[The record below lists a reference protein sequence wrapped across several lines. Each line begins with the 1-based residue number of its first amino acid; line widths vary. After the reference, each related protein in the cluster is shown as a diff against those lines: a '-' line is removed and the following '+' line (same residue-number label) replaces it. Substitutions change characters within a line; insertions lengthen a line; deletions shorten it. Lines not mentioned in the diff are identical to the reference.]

1 MSLLLA
7 TAAIGAGIGLADAL
21 AKQKDTSADIYNEK
35 RLKELEGGL
44 GLSLAER
51 QNLYAQEQARSD
63 QLVLASKESQ
73 NEALAGFDMG
83 GGTALQ
89 QAALEREGAAKVQAQ
104 IAADVEGKNL
114 AQTALDEQELGE
126 RQLAKGEREMEKRM
140 AWLGV
145 AEGAVGGAIQG
156 HALQKTMPS
165 TADIA
170 AFASLRGISEADA
183 GNQLQLFM
191 DNPFLVELYA
201 AQGGE

>member
-7 TAAIGAGIGLADAL
+7 TAAIGAGMGLADAL
-21 AKQKDTSADIYNEK
+21 AKNKNTSADIYNDK
-35 RLKELEGGL
+35 RIKELEGGL
-44 GLSLAER
+44 GLSQAER

-63 QLVLASKESQ
+63 QLVLAQQEKQ
-73 NEALAGFDMG
+73 NEALASFNMG

-114 AQTALDEQELGE
+114 QQAALDEQELGE

>member
-7 TAAIGAGIGLADAL
+7 TAAIGAGMGLADAL
-21 AKQKDTSADIYNEK
+21 AKNKNTSADIYNDK
-35 RLKELEGGL
+35 RIKELEGGL

-63 QLVLASKESQ
+63 QLVLAQQEKQ
-73 NEALAGFDMG
+73 NEALASFNMG

-114 AQTALDEQELGE
+114 QQAALDEQELGE

-170 AFASLRGISEADA
+170 AFASLRGISESDA

>member
-7 TAAIGAGIGLADAL
+7 TAAIGAGMGLADAL
-21 AKQKDTSADIYNEK
+21 AKNKNTSADIYNDK
-35 RLKELEGGL
+35 RIKELEGGL
-44 GLSLAER
+44 GLSQAER

-63 QLVLASKESQ
+63 QLVLAQQEKQ
-73 NEALAGFDMG
+73 NEALASFNMG

-114 AQTALDEQELGE
+114 QQAALDEQELGE

-170 AFASLRGISEADA
+170 AFASLRGISESDA

>member
-21 AKQKDTSADIYNEK
+21 AKNKDTSADIYNEK

-114 AQTALDEQELGE
+114 AQAALDEQELGE

>member
-7 TAAIGAGIGLADAL
+7 TAAIGAGIGLAEAL
-21 AKQKDTSADIYNEK
+21 SKQKDTSADIYNEK
-35 RLKELEGGL
+35 RIKELEGGL

-63 QLVLASKESQ
+63 QLVLAQQEKQAEQ
-73 NEALAGFDMG
+73 LAGYDIG
-83 GGTALQ
+83 GGAALQ

-104 IAADVEGKNL
+104 IAADVESKNL
-114 AQTALDEQELGE
+114 QQAALDEEELGE

-165 TADIA
+165 TADIS
-170 AFASLRGISEADA
+170 AFAQLRGISESDA
-183 GNQLQLFM
+183 GNQLQLFI
-191 DNPFLVELYA
+191 DNPFLVELYS

>member
-21 AKQKDTSADIYNEK
+21 AKNKNTSADIYNDK
-35 RLKELEGGL
+35 RIKELEGGL

-114 AQTALDEQELGE
+114 QQAALDEQELGE

-170 AFASLRGISEADA
+170 AFASLRGISESDA